1 MHAENIMKMQEE
13 VAETHR
19 QASVWSQQLIHGFEC
34 LHDQLLSMIKG
45 SKLSN
50 AKGDYHLQ

>member
-1 MHAENIMKMQEE
+1 MSRTDGLCLAP
-13 VAETHR
+13 VWTH
-19 QASVWSQQLIHGFEC
+19 WLIHGFEC

-50 AKGDYHLQ
+50 GKGD

>member
-1 MHAENIMKMQEE
+1 MQE
-13 VAETHR
+13 VMAEPYR
-19 QASVWSQQLIHGFEC
+19 WALPSSCVDIHGFEC

-50 AKGDYHLQ
+50 AKED